1 MLWIGLFSCIHGSFW
16 CIPDY
21 VCHYF
26 CYFGVLLLSAS
37 CNDGNPANLAEPLP
51 HSHEARPHQGLYKK
65 HLNLVI
71 IAHPHKGLYKRHLI
85 LVIIH
90 QIFCDL
96 VVGVHAHLACHC
108 SVSHL
113 VHVTRLFQ
121 FIVEVLGPNLHLI
134 CICSRDV
141 SGDKSND
148 HT

>member
-1 MLWIGLFSCIHGSFW
+1 
-16 CIPDY
+16 
-21 VCHYF
+21 
-26 CYFGVLLLSAS
+26 
-37 CNDGNPANLAEPLP
+37 
-51 HSHEARPHQGLYKK
+51 LYKK

-71 IAHPHKGLYKRHLI
+71 IAHPHKGLYKKHLI

-96 VVGVHAHLACHC
+96 VVGVHAHLTCHC
-108 SVSHL
+108 RVSHL